1 MIKITFLSLAAFF
14 CLSAGAAEN
23 SGVAVADTSRVVDLD
38 EVIVVAQP
46 KEQLLMRR
54 QPLSSTSFGTSQ
66 MNQLGIR
73 GLSRLSA
80 YVPSFEMPDYG
91 SRLTSSMYIR
101 GIGSR
106 VNNSAVGIYY
116 DNIPLMSKSAF
127 NTHFYMLDRVD
138 VLRGPQGTLYGAN
151 TEGGIVRIYS
161 RNPMEYEGTDVNFG
175 VATRFGRHAEL
186 AHYHRPTDRLAFM
199 VAAFYSG
206 QNGFFKNT
214 NLDERNDLVNE
225 AGAKAHLT
233 WKPTGKLSFD
243 LTSDYQYT
251 NQTAFPYGLYDVEAN
266 HTDDP
271 STTITNAYRR
281 QMVNTGLT
289 VAADMGCLLLTSTTS
304 HQYLWDRMT
313 MDQDYVAA
321 DYMRLQQQQK
331 MNAVTQELVLRS
343 KAAAP
348 GASASADNASP
359 SGAIDWQHT
368 TGLFGSYEWLHTVA
382 PVYFGDEMGSFIMAQ
397 WGMPAAAQ
405 SYMKFSNNWV
415 PGDFHTPQLNLAA
428 YHESNITFSDR
439 LMLTLGL
446 RYDYSQVKIDYSTQ
460 ALFDLSVTMRGQ
472 TSTHA
477 YLSNFTSDQKH
488 SYNQLLPKA
497 ALTYRL
503 DRQGSNVYA
512 VVSKGFRAGG
522 YNLQM
527 FSDIFQ
533 TEERGLGKQLQSMM
547 AADYT
552 VEHTQEQIDRVNQT
566 ITYKPEE
573 SWNYEIGTHLNIGG
587 GTSRAC
593 PVKVDA
599 AVFFTQIRNQQLSV
613 MAGSYGYGRA
623 MVNAGRSYSYGAELA
638 LRGSALDDH
647 LTWSATYSFTNAK
660 FKEYDDSIS
669 VGEGKESH
677 YVHISY
683 KDNHVPFIPQ
693 HQMSLA
699 ADYRFDTGCDI
710 VKNITFGANLLGK
723 GKTYW
728 EADNSICQKFYATL
742 GAHLAFDLDGI
753 VVDLWGRNLTDTRYH
768 TFLVNSKLPEQ
779 NYFAQIGTPLQVGC
793 DLRIHF

>member
-1 MIKITFLSLAAFF
+1 MKKIHFLSLVALLPLAVHA
-14 CLSAGAAEN
+14 SGAD
-23 SGVAVADTSRVVDLD
+23 VAVSDTSRVVDLD

-54 QPLSSTSFGTSQ
+54 QPLSSTSFGTAQ
-66 MNQLGIR
+66 MQQLGIQ
-73 GLSRLSA
+73 GISRLSD

-106 VNNSAVGIYY
+106 VNNTAVGIYY

-127 NTHFYMLDRVD
+127 NNHFYMLDRVD

-151 TEGGIVRIYS
+151 TEGGIVRVYS

-175 VATRFGRHAEL
+175 VATAFGRNVEL
-186 AHYHRPTDRLAFM
+186 AHYYRPSDRLAFM

-214 NLDERNDLVNE
+214 YLDERNDQANE
-225 AGAKAHLT
+225 AGAKVHLT
-233 WKPTGKLSFD
+233 LTPGAVAPASPAGSPSPLQID

-251 NQTAFPYGLYDVEAN
+251 NQTAFPYGLYDEEADC
-266 HTDDP
+266 TADP

-289 VAADMGCLLLTSTTS
+289 VAADMGSLRLTSTTS

-321 DYMRLQQQQK
+321 DYMRLTQQQK
-331 MNAVTQELVLRS
+331 MNALTQELTLRS
-343 KAAAP
+343 RAAAP
-348 GASASADNASP
+348 GASS
-359 SGAIDWQHT
+359 SGSVNWQHT

-382 PVYFGDEMGSFIMAQ
+382 PVNFGDEMGAFIMSQ

-405 SYMKFSNNWV
+405 SYMSFQNNQV

-428 YHESNITFSDR
+428 YHESNITFNDR

-460 ALFDLSVTMRGQ
+460 ALFDLAVTMRGQ
-472 TSTHA
+472 TTTHT
-477 YLSNFTSDQKH
+477 YLSDLTSNQKH
-488 SYNQLLPKA
+488 SYNQLRPKA
-497 ALTYRL
+497 ALTYTL
-503 DRQGSNVYA
+503 DNSGSNVYA

-533 TEERGLGKQLQSMM
+533 TEERGLGRQLQSMM
-547 AADYT
+547 SADYT

-573 SWNYEIGTHLNIGG
+573 SWNYELGTHLNLFDGMLK
-587 GTSRAC
+587 A
-593 PVKVDA
+593 DA

-613 MAGSYGYGRA
+613 MAGNYGYGRA
-623 MVNAGRSYSYGAELA
+623 MVNAGRSYSCGAELG

-647 LTWSATYSFTNAK
+647 LTWTATYSFTNAK
-660 FKEYDDSIS
+660 FREYDDSIA
-669 VGEGKESH
+669 VGEGKDSH
-677 YVHISY
+677 YEHVSY

-693 HQMSLA
+693 HQMSLT
-699 ADYRFDTGCDI
+699 ADYRIDTGCNVI
-710 VKNITFGANLLGK
+710 KTVTIGANFQGK
-723 GKTYW
+723 GKIYW
-728 EADNSICQKFYATL
+728 EADNQQYQKLYATL
-742 GAHLAFDLDGI
+742 GAHVSLGLGDIVLDF
-753 VVDLWGRNLTDTRYH
+753 WGRNITDTRYN
-768 TFLVNSKLPEQ
+768 TFLVNSKITNQ
-779 NYFAQIGTPLQVGC
+779 SFAQQGRPLQVGC
-793 DLRIHF
+793 DIRIHL